1 MLRWWG
7 GGLGTPIRYYVN
19 VYYYFFVMDKIY
31 HDESDPQL
39 DAVERYYK
47 LDMSG
52 GVRREDSQSDK
63 DYHLYF
69 LRSQIISDVE
79 SQLSIVTRG
88 RKGRDGVKD
97 NELDSVDKYYGQF
110 NRWIDTYI
118 GNVKKPLAKY
128 IVEDEVS
135 GVTNIIDR
143 GDEIDLKLR
152 VGDWWNDNVLK
163 MLNTKIHDYV
173 VNGVMYRYLSLYF
186 GGNDDYV
193 VSLKKDLE
201 LFERDV
207 KNLMLSYK
215 AGSVKKSFHPF
226 P

>member
-1 MLRWWG
+1 
-7 GGLGTPIRYYVN
+7 
-19 VYYYFFVMDKIY
+19 MDKIY

-47 LDMSG
+47 MDMSG
-52 GVRREDSQSDK
+52 GDVNESSSSEK

-88 RKGRDGVKD
+88 RKLSDGSKD
-97 NELDSVDKYYGQF
+97 NELDAVDKFANQF
-110 NRWIDTYI
+110 NRWIDIYI

-135 GVTNIIDR
+135 GVTNIVDG

-152 VGDWWNDNVLK
+152 VGDWWNESVLK

-186 GGNDDYV
+186 GGKDDYV
-193 VSLKKDLE
+193 ISLGKDLE

-215 AGSVKKSFHPF
+215 AGMVKKSFHPF